1 MCVCVCVCVCVS
13 RLCCLNTENK
23 RKEIRTIQTG
33 TEQEQD
39 RIRNFLGKKYMCILY
54 FLRGIYPEGE
64 IKLSYENHM

>member
-1 MCVCVCVCVCVS
+1 MRVCVCVS

-39 RIRNFLGKKYMCILY
+39 RIRNFLGKKKYTIFMQEEKLNCLMKIICK
-54 FLRGIYPEGE
+54 IY
-64 IKLSYENHM
+64 